1 MLTCVVTCLLC
12 WMYMYVAFFSMFD
25 FTINLIVS
33 IGSLVLVSTK
43 IAFQVV
49 CICFSCTFYDASS
62 FKTLHLSN
70 LASGNVDRKIF
81 FTLWAFNK

>member
-12 WMYMYVAFFSMFD
+12 WMYMYAAFFSMFD

-43 IAFQVV
+43 IG
-49 CICFSCTFYDASS
+49 S
-62 FKTLHLSN
+62 K
-70 LASGNVDRKIF
+70 
-81 FTLWAFNK
+81 